1 MGEVDLS
8 EFFDKGQCHC
18 LNQSPNH
25 PFTNL
30 FVGDETLYLQSDV
43 DGEVRP
49 PSSSF
54 HSDPRAIIDQYYFPD
69 NCQASF
75 S

>member
-43 DGEVRP
+43 DGEVRLIFFV
-49 PSSSF
+49 SF
-54 HSDPRAIIDQYYFPD
+54 GSQSNY
-69 NCQASF
+69 
-75 S
+75 